1 MAVPHVSATAAII
14 IGANGGELAPRDVE
28 RILKQSADDRVGR
41 PKFFGHGQV
50 NAGNAVA
57 P

>member
-1 MAVPHVSATAAII
+1 M
-14 IGANGGELAPRDVE
+14 NPRDVE

-50 NAGNAVA
+50 SAGNAVA